1 MLSPFCI
8 TMTVFYSTT
17 LLSGLNKFLLF
28 TCLSKCYTEDR
39 MSGSKQE
46 AAICAFSSDTHIKNI
61 EKTEREVFPLKK

>member
-1 MLSPFCI
+1 MLSLLLYHYDCLFILPLF
-8 TMTVFYSTT
+8 
-17 LLSGLNKFLLF
+17 LSGLNKFLLF

-61 EKTEREVFPLKK
+61 EKTEREVFH